1 MRNDDRYYR
10 LQGFYE
16 AAFLFAKGM
25 ELANVDKVTDTKR
38 QTFVFVDTPERPDL
52 IRAFNYGKE
61 DSPETLVDA
70 RKLIAAI
77 RQLKEKLYQD
87 NF

>member
-1 MRNDDRYYR
+1 MQDDRYYR
-10 LQGFYE
+10 TTSFYE
-16 AAFLFAKGM
+16 SVWLYAKGM
-25 ELANVDKVTDTKR
+25 ELANVDKVTDAKR
-38 QTFVFVDTPERPDL
+38 AIFVFVDTPERHDL
-52 IRAFNYGKE
+52 VRAFNYGKE